1 MFPAD
6 EGHVIVLS
14 LLVSNSRFHPRLTL
28 QMAVPTYT
36 ASTVCIARG
45 FGAMHLRLRE
55 SRTRP
60 PLLMDHCI
68 ETDPANIAHFIPSA
82 NGLRAPLA

>member
-45 FGAMHLRLRE
+45 FGAMHLRLRG
-55 SRTRP
+55 SRAR
-60 PLLMDHCI
+60 MDHCI